1 MVFFSLFLSLS
12 SAPSL
17 QGLILFC
24 PPGKFMISL
33 RSECLL
39 VALGSQPQLSLPVTG
54 KEAGTG
60 MEQALS
66 PCPPLWSPQWHACQ
80 KAKPHLT

>member
-1 MVFFSLFLSLS
+1 
-12 SAPSL
+12 
-17 QGLILFC
+17 
-24 PPGKFMISL
+24 MISL

-60 MEQALS
+60 MEQALTQPLS
-66 PCPPLWSPQWHACQ
+66 PSLESSVACLSESQAPPDLIWRKDMSPDASALRHRGNGAR
-80 KAKPHLT
+80 L